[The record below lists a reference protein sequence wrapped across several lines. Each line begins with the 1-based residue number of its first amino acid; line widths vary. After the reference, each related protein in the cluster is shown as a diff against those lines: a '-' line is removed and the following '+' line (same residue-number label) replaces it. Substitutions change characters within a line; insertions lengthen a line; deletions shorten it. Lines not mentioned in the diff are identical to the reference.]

1 MKITP
6 EMHTEVIDFINSTT
20 SEQHLFFLKCLAE
33 KISINL
39 HTLNNGVKCWDI
51 EEPFSQINF
60 NGLMID
66 INLYE
71 EIL

>member
-6 EMHTEVIDFINSTT
+6 EMHDEVIDFINTT
-20 SEQHLFFLKCLAE
+20 TPEQHLFFVKCLSD
-33 KISINL
+33 KISINM
-39 HTLNNGVKCWDI
+39 HASDGVRCYDI

-60 NGLMID
+60 NGMMID

-71 EIL
+71 E